1 MKVCKGLFFLAV
13 AAATGLIPF
22 ASDSDAQ
29 QRGGYCPRNYN
40 TITITKQTQQT
51 QMYLQVQQQQS
62 ETRIQTQQQQ
72 TNLIE
77 QWQRVQ
83 RAEPGRDRHVL
94 DRVCRTG

>member
-62 ETRIQTQQQQ
+62 QTRIQTQQQQ
-72 TNLIE
+72 TNLAE
-77 QWQRVQ
+77 WLQRQPATSAGGAVEP
-83 RAEPGRDRHVL
+83 RAH
-94 DRVCRTG
+94 